1 MASILKLQVITGA
14 YTEGALGYLLQTD
27 DFRFLLDCGWDE
39 NFSPDI
45 IEEYK
50 RHIKSV
56 DAVLITYPDI
66 YHLGALPYLVG
77 HCGLKCPV
85 YATFPVYKM
94 GQMFMYDLH
103 QSRSNS
109 EDFTLFTLD
118 HIDAAF
124 DLFVQL
130 KYDQSIQLEGN
141 GQGLTITPL
150 PAGHMIGGAIW
161 KISKEGEEEIVYAV
175 DYNHKKER

>member
-1 MASILKLQVITGA
+1 
-14 YTEGALGYLLQTD
+14 
-27 DFRFLLDCGWDE
+27 
-39 NFSPDI
+39 
-45 IEEYK
+45 
-50 RHIKSV
+50 
-56 DAVLITYPDI
+56 
-66 YHLGALPYLVG
+66 
-77 HCGLKCPV
+77 
-85 YATFPVYKM
+85 
-94 GQMFMYDLH
+94 MYDLY

-118 HIDAAF
+118 HVDAAF

-130 KYDQSIQLEGN
+130 KYDQSIPLEGLVERFLLNKLCFFSLGN

>member
-1 MASILKLQVITGA
+1 MK
-14 YTEGALGYLLQTD
+14 
-27 DFRFLLDCGWDE
+27 
-39 NFSPDI
+39 
-45 IEEYK
+45 K
-50 RHIKSV
+50 RNIVLFCSHIKSI

-85 YATFPVYKM
+85 YATIPVYKM

-118 HIDAAF
+118 HVDAAF

-130 KYDQSIQLEGN
+130 KYDQSIQLEG
-141 GQGLTITPL
+141 LLDEVLLVLESFIF
-150 PAGHMIGGAIW
+150 
-161 KISKEGEEEIVYAV
+161 Y
-175 DYNHKKER
+175 

>member
-14 YTEGALGYLLQTD
+14 YNEGALAYLLQTD

-39 NFSPDI
+39 NFSPEV

-50 RHIKSV
+50 RHIKSI
-56 DAVLITYPDI
+56 DAILITYPDI

-85 YATFPVYKM
+85 YATIPVYKM

-118 HIDAAF
+118 HVDAAF

-130 KYDQSIQLEGN
+130 KYDQSIQLEG
-141 GQGLTITPL
+141 LL
-150 PAGHMIGGAIW
+150 
-161 KISKEGEEEIVYAV
+161 
-175 DYNHKKER
+175 KKNLKTFFF

>member
-1 MASILKLQVITGA
+1 MKIFLPKLSKNING
-14 YTEGALGYLLQTD
+14 
-27 DFRFLLDCGWDE
+27 RFLYFPSQNTL
-39 NFSPDI
+39 FSSS
-45 IEEYK
+45 
-50 RHIKSV
+50 HIKNI

-85 YATFPVYKM
+85 YATIPVYKM

-118 HIDAAF
+118 HVDAAF

-130 KYDQSIQLEGN
+130 KYDQSIPLEGLFKCLN
-141 GQGLTITPL
+141 
-150 PAGHMIGGAIW
+150 
-161 KISKEGEEEIVYAV
+161 KI
-175 DYNHKKER
+175 KKIISDLFVFFL

>member
-1 MASILKLQVITGA
+1 
-14 YTEGALGYLLQTD
+14 
-27 DFRFLLDCGWDE
+27 
-39 NFSPDI
+39 
-45 IEEYK
+45 
-50 RHIKSV
+50 
-56 DAVLITYPDI
+56 
-66 YHLGALPYLVG
+66 
-77 HCGLKCPV
+77 
-85 YATFPVYKM
+85 
-94 GQMFMYDLH
+94 MFMYDLH

-118 HIDAAF
+118 HVDAAF

-130 KYDQSIQLEGN
+130 KYDQSIPLEGLFKYLGKNNLRFFFCSGN